1 MPSSYRRESDWR
13 DSPNWLHRVSDVAA
27 AILNSIRAI
36 FAIGALLGLIGGSSW
51 WFSRSSVPVPQAVVD
66 SSEPV
71 TEFPTLP
78 VSAPAPLSQEDNQ
91 KQIIAELLRTRTCN
105 QCKLAGANLRG
116 MDLRNVDLRAADLRA
131 ADMRQSNLSGAKLL
145 GSDLSGADLSG
156 ANLSGTNFGG
166 ATLSGA
172 IVRRA
177 KLRGT
182 NLSMAQLGGAD
193 FTGSSTSSANMDHA
207 WIKGA
212 IMPSGK
218 ECNKLCND
226 FN

>member
-1 MPSSYRRESDWR
+1 MPSSYRR
-13 DSPNWLHRVSDVAA
+13 DSSNWLHRISDVGS
-27 AILNSIRAI
+27 AISNSIGAI
-36 FAIGALLGLIGGSSW
+36 FAIGALVGLLSGSGWWLG
-51 WFSRSSVPVPQAVVD
+51 FRASRVPQEVNNP
-66 SSEPV
+66 EPV
-71 TEFPTLP
+71 TEFPREP
-78 VSAPAPLSQEDNQ
+78 VSEPAPLSAEDKQ

-105 QCKLAGANLRG
+105 QCKLAGANLRS
-116 MDLRNVDLRAADLRA
+116 MDLRNVDLTAADLRS
-131 ADMRQSNLSGAKLL
+131 ADLRKVNLSGAKLL
-145 GSDLSGADLSG
+145 AAKLNAADMSG
-156 ANLSGTNFGG
+156 ANLSGTNFGA

-182 NLSMAQLGGAD
+182 NLTMAQLGGAD

-218 ECNKLCND
+218 ECNKLCSD